1 MAVIRITRYL
11 RPSGKRVVMPV
22 DIKDE
27 LKEIA
32 EGLEISCELIPT
44 ERVVIY
50 AHRKGE
56 SAEDELTEMADNGPG
71 NNTPKKALER
81 LIRRFQKKPFKPVL
95 ED

>member
-1 MAVIRITRYL
+1 MAVIRITQYL
-11 RPSGKRVVMPV
+11 RPSGKRAVMPV

-71 NNTPKKALER
+71 NNTPTMALER
-81 LIRRFQKKPFKPVL
+81 LIRRFQKKPFKPFL

>member
-71 NNTPKKALER
+71 NNTPTMALER

>member
-1 MAVIRITRYL
+1 MAVIRITQYL
-11 RPSGKRVVMPV
+11 RPNGKRAEIPV
-22 DIKDE
+22 DIPDE

-32 EGLEISCELIPT
+32 DGLEISCELIPT

>member
-1 MAVIRITRYL
+1 MVVIRITQYL
-11 RPSGKRVVMPV
+11 RPNGKRAVIPV

-32 EGLEISCELIPT
+32 EGLEISCELIPI

-71 NNTPKKALER
+71 DNTPTMALER
-81 LIRRFQKKPFKPVL
+81 LIRRFEKKQFKPFL
-95 ED
+95 E

>member
-1 MAVIRITRYL
+1 MAVIRITQYL
-11 RPSGKRVVMPV
+11 RPNGKRAEIPV
-22 DIKDE
+22 EIHDE

-71 NNTPKKALER
+71 NNTPTMALER

>member
-1 MAVIRITRYL
+1 MAIIRITQYL
-11 RPSGKRVVMPV
+11 RPSRKRAVIPV

-32 EGLEISCELIPT
+32 EGLEISCELIPI

-56 SAEDELTEMADNGPG
+56 SAEDELTEIADNGPG
-71 NNTPKKALER
+71 ENSPNKALER
-81 LIRRFQKKPFKPVL
+81 LIRRFEKKQFKPFL
-95 ED
+95 E